1 MIEKD
6 FLTWYEENEE
16 ELSIYAAE
24 SGMDREYDF
33 NSEDY
38 HEERYEEYL
47 ESIKVK
53 VVIMVGNVG
62 CGKSTLTRKMVE
74 KNPNKYLVWNNDN
87 FNFMMT
93 SGLSSFTPLKNNFM
107 NNMMYE
113 FIKNCLCNNHCLIID
128 ATNMT
133 KKGRL
138 RNIET
143 IKNIVSELN
152 NEIYLEL
159 VAYDFGPGDNKSLCR
174 RLMEPRE
181 TGTYRWQEVHENF
194 KRLYSTPVTDE
205 GFDSIIKV
213 RDSFK

>member
-113 FIKNCLCNNHCLIID
+113 FITNCLCNNHSFIID

-133 KKGRL
+133 KKGRIQHI
-138 RNIET
+138 RT
-143 IKNIVSELN
+143 IKSIVNELN
-152 NEIYLEL
+152 NEIYSEL
-159 VAYDFGPGDNKSLCR
+159 VAYDFGPGNHKTLER
-174 RLMEPRE
+174 RLLSPRE
-181 TGTYRWQEVHENF
+181 TKTHSWRKIHDNF
-194 KRLYSTPVTDE
+194 KRIYSTPVTDE